1 MALPLKLAISFLIIG
16 LMLPTVIAM
25 TDSAD
30 ERADI
35 MVVRSVADD
44 LADTMTACYYNGIG
58 SGRTVT
64 VTIPSGYSLEL
75 GGEGSSAYVMRILN
89 DGEVV
94 DNVYLDS
101 PGFPVIGDT
110 VRLSGTVVL
119 DVSAVTSDDVLGVE
133 VRI

>member
-35 MVVRSVADD
+35 MIVHSVADD
-44 LADTMTACYYNGIG
+44 LADILTDCYYDGIG

-75 GGEGSSAYVMRILN
+75 GGGGSSAYIIRVLDN
-89 DGEVV
+89 GEVV
-94 DNVYLDS
+94 DRVYLDS
-101 PGFPVIGDT
+101 PGFPVIGET
-110 VRLSGTVVL
+110 LTLTGTVML
-119 DVSAVTSDDVLGVE
+119 EVSAVISEDVLGVE
-133 VRI
+133 VGT